1 MISIADFRY
10 FDWGEKA
17 MDQNFCTLLFD
28 RYSDN
33 LKSKI
38 QNLKWGGVVAIVVT
52 FVLVATV
59 AHAQKQ
65 ATPRIGVL
73 LLGAPPN
80 ANLDAFIQGLGEL
93 GYVEGKNILIEYRF
107 AEGHADRLPGLATE
121 LARLKIDAIF
131 TAGTPA
137 IFALKQATKTI
148 PVVFFSTSDPVG
160 TGVVSSLAHPGGNI
174 TGISVLASDFWP
186 KRLELLKEIFPKL
199 TRVAMLWNKGN
210 AGMALEAKATQE
222 VAGPLGVALQ
232 DRGVKDPNELDVVFL
247 AMTKDRPDGFLALMD
262 PVLNSYQKRI
272 LDFLAQNRLPAMFE
286 NKNWVEAG
294 GLISYGA
301 NYADA
306 HRRAATLIDKI
317 LKGAKPADLPV
328 EQPTKFELVVNL
340 KTAKQIGL
348 TIPPNVLARAD
359 KVIR

>member
-1 MISIADFRY
+1 
-10 FDWGEKA
+10 
-17 MDQNFCTLLFD
+17 MDKRLVTLF
-28 RYSDN
+28 SN
-33 LKSKI
+33 SCSGNPKSKI
-38 QNLKWGGVVAIVVT
+38 QNLK
-52 FVLVATV
+52 FSLLVGALLF
-59 AHAQKQ
+59 ALSPSAEAQKELKV
-65 ATPRIGVL
+65 PRLGVL
-73 LLGAPPN
+73 QLGALPN
-80 ANLDAFIQGLGEL
+80 VNVEAFIQGLREL
-93 GYVEGKNILIEYRF
+93 GYIEGKNILIEYRW
-107 AEGHADRLPGLATE
+107 AEGKADRLPGLAAE
-121 LARLKIDAIF
+121 LVRLKVDAIF

-137 IFALKQATKTI
+137 IFALKQATKTV

-160 TGVVSSLAHPGGNI
+160 TGVVTSLAHPGGNI
-174 TGISVLASDFWP
+174 TGITALASDLWP
-186 KRLELLKEIFPKL
+186 KRLELLKEIVPKL
-199 TRVAMLWNKGN
+199 SRVAMIWNKGN
-210 AGMALEAKATQE
+210 AGMNLEAKATQE
-222 VAGPLGVALQ
+222 VAGPLAVALQ

-262 PVLNSYQKRI
+262 PVLNSYQKQI
-272 LDFLAQNRLPAMFE
+272 LDFLAQNRLPAVFE

-306 HRRAATLIDKI
+306 HRRAATLMDKV

-359 KVIR
+359 RVIR